1 MRNVVVGSSLSDG
14 KSRFLRAALTSGAP
28 ALGRRALL
36 AMAAMRRLGI
46 LACLNNILNYV
57 VAVMKIV
64 KKRTKGEKTSS
75 IF

>member
-1 MRNVVVGSSLSDG
+1 
-14 KSRFLRAALTSGAP
+14 
-28 ALGRRALL
+28 
-36 AMAAMRRLGI
+36 MAAMRRLGI